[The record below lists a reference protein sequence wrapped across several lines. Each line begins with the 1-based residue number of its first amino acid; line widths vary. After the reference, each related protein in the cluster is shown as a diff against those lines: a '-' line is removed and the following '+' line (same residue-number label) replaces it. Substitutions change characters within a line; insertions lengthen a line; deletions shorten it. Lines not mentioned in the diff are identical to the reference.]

1 LKQPEDDKFIIRQ
14 ASTATKGRKQERLG
28 ANKEE
33 KSHDLYTS
41 YMNSWYDYVNT
52 CNSMYAEYLRNIMEM
67 TKSWFNLFS
76 KSWSVQYKDKVKAE

>member
-1 LKQPEDDKFIIRQ
+1 MW
-14 ASTATKGRKQERLG
+14 G

-33 KSHDLYTS
+33 RSSDLYTS

-52 CNSMYAEYLRNIMEM
+52 CNRMYAEYFRNITEM

-76 KSWSVQYKDKVKAE
+76 KFWSVQYKDKVKVE